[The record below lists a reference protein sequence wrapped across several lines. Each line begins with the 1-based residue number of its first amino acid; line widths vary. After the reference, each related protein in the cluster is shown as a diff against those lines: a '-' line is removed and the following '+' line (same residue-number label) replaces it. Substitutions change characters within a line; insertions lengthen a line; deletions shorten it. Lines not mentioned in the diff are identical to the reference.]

1 MPREKEGFRD
11 QLGALM
17 ERFPGRDVIDI
28 KEAAELLGCSPRTL
42 REHKG
47 FPIIKIGNPR
57 GHGAVR
63 VSLVQLARWMSV

>member
-28 KEAAELLGCSPRTL
+28 KEAAELLGCGVRTL
-42 REHKG
+42 REDKK
-47 FPIIKIGNPR
+47 FPAIKLGSPR
-57 GHGAVR
+57 GHGPVR